1 MGDLELHY
9 EILDPM
15 EVLME
20 EIRHPPV
27 DVVDIPSIH
36 RVLFSIQPVVFSPD
50 F

>member
-27 DVVDIPSIH
+27 DVVDIPVFIGFYFPS
-36 RVLFSIQPVVFSPD
+36 QVVFSPD